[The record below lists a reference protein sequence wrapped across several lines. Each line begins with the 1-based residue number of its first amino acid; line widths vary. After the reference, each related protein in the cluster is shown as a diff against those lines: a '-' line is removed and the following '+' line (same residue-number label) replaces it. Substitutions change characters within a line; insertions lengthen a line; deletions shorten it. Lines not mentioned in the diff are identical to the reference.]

1 MTQERNALS
10 RFNLIFS
17 IFVFQILL
25 SVSQIRKA
33 LNQEPAQELQSR
45 AAQSVEAH
53 HHVNGPDTGR
63 NSGEMWTIKNIE
75 KTAVF
80 TYFIYFYSIS

>member
-63 NSGEMWTIKNIE
+63 NSGEMWTIKNI
-75 KTAVF
+75 KKQQCSLTLF
-80 TYFIYFYSIS
+80 FFFQ